1 MTAHLSQAEA
11 RHDPSAPGRAPG
23 PGRFLWLAAIL
34 AAGLALRA
42 DRLDGR
48 SYWFD
53 EGFSWKMLTF
63 PWREM
68 IARVARDNHGP
79 LYFVLAKLWAGV
91 FGDSSLSLR
100 SLSVLMGEVTIL
112 GMYLLAREA
121 YRTDRRGGLTGEEA
135 ERRADWVGVL
145 TATLVALSTFQVH
158 WATEVRMYTLGTAL
172 AAFSG
177 WLLLRALSR
186 PAAGAGPWAAYA
198 VATAMFAYTHPYA
211 LFSIAAQAVFAFG
224 SVAARNRWR
233 LADVRRD
240 RRALGL
246 LLSYLAAFALWAP
259 WLPVLLGQRRQV
271 GASFWLP
278 PMSWW
283 LVGKVAYQMF
293 APLPSSV
300 PPGWAAGLAAAA
312 CAVAFAALLW
322 RAGPADWFL
331 FLTAALPVALSA
343 GLSFAQFNIFHRHYF
358 LFAHLSFLAAIA
370 ALVARVRPGP
380 ARRAAA
386 AAVLTGFLGV
396 DAVYARER
404 AARAEVPGARAA
416 AAFLDGRRAPGQ
428 PVVVCS
434 LMLTPC
440 LEGHARLRQDWHTYL
455 PPEGYRHYE
464 GTAVARPDEFLTE
477 ADLRRLPGGRVWAV
491 DVERWEKQAHD
502 VPIPSAWTKEGE
514 WRFPEIYGD
523 GCEIIVREFMAPPR
537 DGRPQTSQEGR
548 TSAKSL
554 IRPKVPSIRTGGGES
569 DSQAGP

>member
-1 MTAHLSQAEA
+1 MTAHLPQPGT
-11 RHDPSAPGRAPG
+11 RHDPSAPGPATDPRLI
-23 PGRFLWLAAIL
+23 LWLAAIL
-34 AAGLALRA
+34 ATGLALRA
-42 DRLDGR
+42 DRLGGR

-79 LYFVLAKLWAGV
+79 LYFLLAKLWAGL

-100 SLSVLMGEVTIL
+100 SLSVLMGEVTVL
-112 GMYLLAREA
+112 GMYLLARQA
-121 YRTDRRGGLTGEEA
+121 YRADRSGELTGGEA
-135 ERRADWVGVL
+135 EHRAEWVGVL
-145 TATLVALSTFQVH
+145 TAALVALSTFQVQ
-158 WATEVRMYTLGTAL
+158 WASEVRMYTLGTAL

-198 VATAMFAYTHPYA
+198 VATALFTYTHPYA
-211 LFSIAAQAVFAFG
+211 LFSATAQAVFAFG
-224 SVAARNRWR
+224 YVAARNRLR
-233 LADVRRD
+233 FAAVRRD
-240 RRALGL
+240 HRALRL

-259 WLPVLLGQRRQV
+259 WLPVLMSQRRQV

-283 LVGKVAYQMF
+283 LVGKTAYQMF
-293 APLPSSV
+293 APSQYTV

-312 CAVAFAALLW
+312 CAAAFAALLW
-322 RAGPADWFL
+322 RAGPADWFIL
-331 FLTAALPVALSA
+331 LTAALPVALSA

-370 ALVARVRPGP
+370 ALVARVRTGP

-386 AAVLTGFLGV
+386 AAVLAGFLGV
-396 DAVYARER
+396 DAVYARDR
-404 AARAEVPGARAA
+404 TAQAAVPGARAA
-416 AAFLDGRRAPGQ
+416 AAFLDGRRAPGE

-440 LEGHARLRQDWHTYL
+440 LQGHARLRQGWHTYF

-464 GTAVARPDEFLTE
+464 GTAVAHPGEFLTE
-477 ADLRRLPGGRVWAV
+477 GDLRRLSGGRVWVV
-491 DVERWEKQAHD
+491 DVERWEKEAHA
-502 VPIPSAWTKEGE
+502 VPIPSAWANEGE

-523 GCEIIVREFMAPPR
+523 GCEIIVRVFMAPPR
-537 DGRPQTSQEGR
+537 AKQPETSQRGR
-548 TSAKSL
+548 EPKSGSGP
-554 IRPKVPSIRTGGGES
+554 RPLSFPAT
-569 DSQAGP
+569 A